1 MTAAGLPQDLVGQRA
16 TVMVRVGE
24 RRAVVVP
31 RRYVSTRYGIDYV
44 RLVRAD
50 GAASD
55 TPVQTRAGP
64 TADELEILS
73 GLKAGDILS
82 LPEAVR

>member
-1 MTAAGLPQDLVGQRA
+1 
-16 TVMVRVGE
+16 MVRIGE
-24 RRAVVVP
+24 RQALVVP

-44 RLVRAD
+44 RLVRPD

-64 TADELEILS
+64 TADELEVLS
-73 GLKAGDILS
+73 GLKSGDILS